1 MYVHFDY
8 NVCIYAQISIRY
20 MFKGVLLKAY
30 PLSEYLRKSSV
41 KLSTYVERRL
51 VAVRATY
58 RDTFVMFDQHGM
70 EEAL

>member
-1 MYVHFDY
+1 
-8 NVCIYAQISIRY
+8 
-20 MFKGVLLKAY
+20 MFKGGLLKAY